1 MLKYYNMSKPGCTYQ
16 NNADGTP
23 NPKYVDLLE
32 EDKPISGQKFACIS
46 FVSPE
51 NILQR
56 REHFFFSEF
65 LRTFEFTKCFEKY
78 TQFLHFLS
86 HKYNLNVESFF
97 LLSWYL

>member
-1 MLKYYNMSKPGCTYQ
+1 MSSFERKVLP
-16 NNADGTP
+16 DGKE
-23 NPKYVDLLE
+23 NPKYVDMLE

-86 HKYNLNVESFF
+86 HKYNLNVETITNDFNEFYSK
-97 LLSWYL
+97 